1 MKFISSSTIIRDRGA
16 YARAAEKKIGNPWI
30 QENLVMT
37 TSYDRTPTVCT
48 DFEGKGK
55 KKSVG

>member
-1 MKFISSSTIIRDRGA
+1 MKFISSSMIIRDRGA
-16 YARAAEKKIGNPWI
+16 TARAAEKKIANPWI

-48 DFEGKGK
+48 DFEGK
-55 KKSVG
+55 S